1 LLLTLEQC
9 AIIGRKSEVKSGVLA
24 VSRQSSVVSLKADGS
39 SKPSSEI
46 IFTPTVLLFFTLV
59 TR

>member
-24 VSRQSSVVSLKADGS
+24 VSRQPSAVSRQPSAVSRQPSVWKLMARWT
-39 SKPSSEI
+39 I
-46 IFTPTVLLFFTLV
+46 A
-59 TR
+59 RN